1 MTYQEIKDRLSKCE
15 LALNKIKDGTYSS
28 TSTVD
33 LKKAKTQLEVLKESL
48 TKKLALLKEADEE
61 MGDDGFVAT
70 DDEDK
75 AEVLAKKGVKVKL
88 TKEQEGIEFSADE
101 TKVIAKEV
109 GKALIGAL
117 REVGDEIETVKG
129 RNIEPNSFEIYVKY
143 KNDFEDEFSFYITGD
158 TLHLVDYS
166 FDKEIGDVGVK
177 PSGEAIVHVDVIKNN
192 LVKHFKS
199 LNEQSGNDQYLDKLF
214 NIILKYTEDP
224 DDAEKELDNYVSQ
237 GYNGFSTPLQ
247 ANLSRDMEFISL
259 VQQGHDEETYNKEIS
274 EEQTPR
280 ERYLTLLDMYKRAG
294 RNDRE
299 DLKPKLEKAAAQLGI
314 KLQLSEAPEGM
325 FYIEVAIRDARQAIG
340 ILDDKY
346 SKQVMFN
353 GSNVYYFSD
362 EQTTYDVLEDFG
374 ANDIEVVD
382 TNLDLFA
389 EGQIKEMNPKEMKPG
404 TYAGVPVV
412 VHMHGPET
420 KWKVEFKGKSK
431 FGPAGTTVDYA
442 DAIAN
447 LKTEGE
453 GDDHHYI
460 KVPRAQYKKAMSI
473 LNNAAE
479 PSFVKMNT
487 VDDDGAG
494 NVIIY
499 FMFNEFADDF
509 DVEEREAFMHDAVM
523 DLQANGIDVADH
535 SAELYEATDYAKRRA
550 AEKDYQPSKK
560 DAPLKKYKEPKNDYF
575 ARRKAELEEDIDVGH
590 QDDEP
595 DMLKQYA
602 YDIATYAAKL
612 YKQLDK
618 YDKMDAEV
626 DFPNWWQSKVIL
638 ARDYIS
644 KAQHYLEFEE
654 KQPAL
659 DALALEGK
667 EGASAEEE
675 EKFHK
680 KLDTLVHKTFGKRK
694 EEMNEYNVNP
704 EAEKYVK
711 RFISGVAQKYGYDEM
726 DAVHLI
732 YQVLANTGYLD
743 MRLESIN
750 ERVGALQ
757 DFINLVRDRAVD
769 SEFSEQEEALEVIEA
784 LADHYG
790 IKIQTG
796 GFVGE
801 AQPTGFGTGQGRS
814 KTISK
819 GTEKNPELK
828 ATLKAQEPKKPGKYV
843 MKNGIPHKMVN
854 GKLTPLTKVVKE
866 YTDNSFSG
874 AELIDNVSKNS
885 PDMFA
890 KQVFADILPKG
901 VASENDAIEALK
913 AHDKSP
919 IKARMGQYAPMFV
932 HVQYHDLEH
941 EGEKYQMHQTQY
953 YNSNFKDK
961 DPDFNPGVTRITL
974 FKGDENLGSILVK
987 TDAYVEDLRNL
998 PGLGDR
1004 VSEVV
1009 KEEKATCCGK
1019 CGRVH
1024 VKGTKCKRP
1033 FLTGKDH
1040 CRNN

>member
-15 LALNKIKDGTYSS
+15 LALTKIKDGTYSS

-70 DDEDK
+70 DDEGK
-75 AEVLAKKGVKVKL
+75 AEDLAKKGVKVKL

-158 TLHLVDYS
+158 TLHLVDFS

-199 LNEQSGNDQYLDKLF
+199 LNEQGGNDQYLDKLF

-247 ANLSRDMEFISL
+247 ANLSRDMEFNSL
-259 VQQGHDEETYNKEIS
+259 TQQGHDEETYNREIS
-274 EEQTPR
+274 EEQNPR

-294 RNDRE
+294 RKDRE
-299 DLKPKLEKAAAQLGI
+299 DLKPKLEKAAEQLGI

-325 FYIEVAIRDARQAIG
+325 YYIEVAIRDARQAIG

-346 SKQVMFN
+346 YKQVMFN

-362 EQTTYDVLEDFG
+362 EQTAYDVLEDFG
-374 ANDIEVVD
+374 ANDIEVTD

-389 EGQIKEMNPKEMKPG
+389 EGQIKEMNPEEMKPG

-420 KWKVEFKGKSK
+420 EWKVEFKEKSK

-442 DAIAN
+442 DTIAN
-447 LKTEGE
+447 LKI
-453 GDDHHYI
+453 D
-460 KVPRAQYKKAMSI
+460 
-473 LNNAAE
+473 
-479 PSFVKMNT
+479 
-487 VDDDGAG
+487 
-494 NVIIY
+494 
-499 FMFNEFADDF
+499 
-509 DVEEREAFMHDAVM
+509 EA
-523 DLQANGIDVADH
+523 
-535 SAELYEATDYAKRRA
+535 SDYSKRRA
-550 AEKDYQPSKK
+550 AERDYQPSKK
-560 DAPLKKYKEPKNDYF
+560 DKPAKTYKEPSNDYF
-575 ARRKAELEEDIDVGH
+575 ARRKAEMEEGDVDAQQDGGDLDVGH

-612 YKQLDK
+612 YKQLNK
-618 YDKMDAEV
+618 YDQMDAEV

-659 DALALEGK
+659 DQLALEGK
-667 EGASAEEE
+667 EGASSEEE

-680 KLDTLVHKTFGKRK
+680 KLDTLVHNTFGKRK
-694 EEMNEYNVNP
+694 EELEEEYNINP
-704 EAEKYVK
+704 EAENYVK
-711 RFISGVAQKYGYDEM
+711 KFIKGVAQKYGYDEM

-743 MRLESIN
+743 MRL
-750 ERVGALQ
+750 Q
-757 DFINLVRDRAVD
+757 
-769 SEFSEQEEALEVIEA
+769 
-784 LADHYG
+784 
-790 IKIQTG
+790 
-796 GFVGE
+796 E

-828 ATLKAQEPKKPGKYV
+828 ATLKAQEPKKPGKYI

-866 YTDNSFSG
+866 YTDQSFSG
-874 AELIDNVSKNS
+874 ADLIDRVSKNS
-885 PDMFA
+885 PDLFA
-890 KQVFADILPKG
+890 KQVFADLLPKG

-932 HVQYHDLEH
+932 HVQYHELEH
-941 EGEKYQMHQTQY
+941 DGETYRLHQRQY

-961 DPDFNPGVTRITL
+961 DPSFNPGVTKITL
-974 FKGDENLGSILVK
+974 TKVNDPDRFTKNTEDLGTILVK

-1024 VKGTKCKRP
+1024 VKGTKCKTP
-1033 FLTGKDH
+1033 YLKGKDH

>member
-1 MTYQEIKDRLSKCE
+1 MTYQEIQDRLSKCE
-15 LALNKIKDGTYSS
+15 TILSQIKDGTVKNMSPEEIQKLNNKVEVLRES
-28 TSTVD
+28 LV
-33 LKKAKTQLEVLKESL
+33 KKALSAKLKTLS
-48 TKKLALLKEADEE
+48 EAE
-61 MGDDGFVAT
+61 MGTVST
-70 DDEDK
+70 DDPGE
-75 AEVLAKKGVKVKL
+75 AEKLAKKGTNVKL
-88 TKEQEGIEFSADE
+88 VGKMDEQEGIQFSVEE

-117 REVGDEIETVKG
+117 REAGDQIDSVKAH
-129 RNIEPNSFEIYVKY
+129 NIEPNSFDIYVKY
-143 KNDFEDEFSFYITGD
+143 KNDFEDDFSFYITDD

-192 LVKHFKS
+192 LLKHFQA

-259 VQQGHDEETYNKEIS
+259 TQQGHDEETYNKEIS

-280 ERYLTLLDMYKRAG
+280 EKYLTLLDIYKRAG
-294 RNDRE
+294 RNDRA
-299 DLKPKLEKAAAQLGI
+299 DIKPKLEKAAEKLGI

-353 GSNVYYFSD
+353 GSNVYYFTD
-362 EQTTYDVLEDFG
+362 EQTAYDVLEDFG

-389 EGQIKEMNPKEMKPG
+389 EGA
-404 TYAGVPVV
+404 TYAGRPVKL
-412 VHMHGPET
+412 HKHDLEDET
-420 KWKVEFKGKSK
+420 TWEVEFLKTGKK
-431 FGPAGTTVDYA
+431 VPYA

-447 LKTEGE
+447 FKGE
-453 GDDHHYI
+453 
-460 KVPRAQYKKAMSI
+460 
-473 LNNAAE
+473 
-479 PSFVKMNT
+479 
-487 VDDDGAG
+487 
-494 NVIIY
+494 NVS
-499 FMFNEFADDF
+499 
-509 DVEEREAFMHDAVM
+509 HD
-523 DLQANGIDVADH
+523 NGG
-535 SAELYEATDYAKRRA
+535 
-550 AEKDYQPSKK
+550 
-560 DAPLKKYKEPKNDYF
+560 
-575 ARRKAELEEDIDVGH
+575 DIDVGH

-654 KQPAL
+654 KQPAI
-659 DALALEGK
+659 DQLALEGKKGVNEAVTHDFEERIDQIVNHYFNGDPELKKAAIEYASIKGARVMGGRSATASLFKDFYNSYSDEVANQAMEVIDMADDDVYFERK

-694 EEMNEYNVNP
+694 EEMQ
-704 EAEKYVK
+704 EASKGAKLYFDDLKYYYTK
-711 RFISGVAQKYGYDEM
+711 TLR
-726 DAVHLI
+726 
-732 YQVLANTGYLD
+732 YLD
-743 MRLESIN
+743 KDEVEEYKQLAKDFFSRL
-750 ERVGALQ
+750 Q
-757 DFINLVRDRAVD
+757 
-769 SEFSEQEEALEVIEA
+769 
-784 LADHYG
+784 
-790 IKIQTG
+790 
-796 GFVGE
+796 E

-828 ATLKAQEPKKPGKYV
+828 ATLKAQEPKKPGKYI

-854 GKLTPLTKVVKE
+854 GKLTPLTK
-866 YTDNSFSG
+866 
-874 AELIDNVSKNS
+874 
-885 PDMFA
+885 
-890 KQVFADILPKG
+890 
-901 VASENDAIEALK
+901 
-913 AHDKSP
+913 
-919 IKARMGQYAPMFV
+919 
-932 HVQYHDLEH
+932 
-941 EGEKYQMHQTQY
+941 
-953 YNSNFKDK
+953 
-961 DPDFNPGVTRITL
+961 
-974 FKGDENLGSILVK
+974 
-987 TDAYVEDLRNL
+987 
-998 PGLGDR
+998 
-1004 VSEVV
+1004 VV